1 MGWALCILEH
11 TFRDGRV
18 CFLRRLVRDLRLL
31 AIAVCVYVSGVR
43 ALFFAVLFVAA
54 ACGPSDGSLAL
65 SAIAPHSVSVAQE
78 VVIPLLADGVGNDA
92 LTWNWQSPSNPELSM
107 RLHRPTLSTYSG
119 GRALWRFTPLAT
131 DVGPLAVEFSA
142 TRGNLRGSLSL
153 NFVIDPGGD
162 PPVFREPVG
171 EGTTLDLRSMPCAV
185 VSVVV
190 ESNSTPQVSLSLM
203 NPPPNAEIAQ
213 TEELAGK
220 LVFCPSASQ
229 AMLETIYPLL
239 IQAEA
244 GELTV
249 RKSYVIVL
257 RRSA

>member
-1 MGWALCILEH
+1 M
-11 TFRDGRV
+11 
-18 CFLRRLVRDLRLL
+18 
-31 AIAVCVYVSGVR
+31 YVSGVR
-43 ALFFAVLFVAA
+43 ALLFAVLLFAA
-54 ACGPSDGSLAL
+54 ACGQPDGSLAL
-65 SAIAPHSVSVAQE
+65 SAIAPHSASVAQE
-78 VVIPLLADGVGNDA
+78 VVIPLLADGAGNDP
-92 LTWNWQSPSNPELSM
+92 LTWTWQSPSNPELAT
-107 RLHRPTLSTYSG
+107 RLHRPTLSAYSG

-131 DVGPLAVEFSA
+131 DVGPLAIEFAAS
-142 TRGNLRGSLSL
+142 RGNLHGTLSL
-153 NFVIDPGGD
+153 GFAIDPGGD

-171 EGTTLDLRSMPCAV
+171 EGTTLDLRMMPCAA

-190 ESNSTPQVSLSLM
+190 ESNSTPQVSLSLV

-220 LVFCPSASQ
+220 LLFCPSTSQ
-229 AMLETIYPLL
+229 AMMETIYPLL

-244 GELTV
+244 GERIV